1 MLTGAI
7 VEDNSLIRIQLVQLL
22 TATGLIKIIFSKE
35 TGEDFFTAI
44 HSCTPEV
51 VFLDIDLPGMSGV
64 EVARKLRSTHT
75 DIEIV
80 FITSYTDF
88 RSDAIELYAADYIT
102 KPINA
107 TRLIRTLQRVTERF
121 SRKQRVLEI
130 PVGDNI
136 ELIREQD
143 ICFIEARG
151 HKAVIY
157 TEAGV
162 IEEAKHSLKEMEEMV
177 SKTIFFRTS
186 RFCLVNVHK
195 VSGIRPLTAS
205 SFELVFDVAGYKAQL
220 SRKMYESFR
229 LVVKNLSSSRGAE
242 CK

>member
-1 MLTGAI
+1 MVVI
-7 VEDNSLIRIQLVQLL
+7 VLAL
-22 TATGLIKIIFSKE
+22 
-35 TGEDFFTAI
+35 FFAVI

-64 EVARKLRSTHT
+64 EVAQKLRSTHT

-107 TRLIRTLQRVTERF
+107 TRLIRTLQRITEMYTRQ
-121 SRKQRVLEI
+121 QRVLEI

-143 ICFIEARG
+143 
-151 HKAVIY
+151 K
-157 TEAGV
+157 
-162 IEEAKHSLKEMEEMV
+162 LKLE
-177 SKTIFFRTS
+177 
-186 RFCLVNVHK
+186 
-195 VSGIRPLTAS
+195 GIRPISIPKTMFLKRRGI
-205 SFELVFDVAGYKAQL
+205 LL
-220 SRKMYESFR
+220 RKWN
-229 LVVKNLSSSRGAE
+229 K
-242 CK
+242 C